1 MDLLMDFIYDFLFH
15 FLFIDYL
22 LIPLSF
28 VFIDLLSFSREA
40 RVRVS
45 GVEVET
51 TDPDLNELLNSFGSV
66 LNLDRYE
73 SKDGHTQVGR
83 WVQPHFSTLSI
94 RVWVKK
100 LRRLPIMVRITEE
113 LVMQALGLVRISKNK
128 NFCEIHFRN
137 VSRV

>member
-1 MDLLMDFIYDFLFH
+1 MIFYFIFYLS
-15 FLFIDYL
+15 IIYL
-22 LIPLSF
+22 LIPLF
-28 VFIDLLSFSREA
+28 VFIDSLSFPREA